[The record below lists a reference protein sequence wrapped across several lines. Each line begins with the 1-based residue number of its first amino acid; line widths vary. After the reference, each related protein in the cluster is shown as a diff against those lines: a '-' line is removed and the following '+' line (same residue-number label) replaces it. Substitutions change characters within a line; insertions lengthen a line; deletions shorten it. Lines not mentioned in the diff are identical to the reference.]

1 MLVLSKSFFN
11 TLGIMLI
18 GVCWWTGSL
27 ASSHAGLVAYESFDS
42 YPDNNPLSGGSG
54 GIGWSTAWGSVGG
67 TAPTVVG
74 GVAKLAFTDG
84 LIESHISR
92 SLGTTY
98 GADGTTTWVRF
109 NGRYVNNPNF
119 INPPLLPFGGL
130 RLMNG
135 GSESLQIGK
144 LSGDTTWSI
153 GTGSSTTV
161 AVNIDSDIW
170 VRINHLA
177 GNDEV
182 KIWVNPTDI
191 SSESNLNGATAV
203 LSNLDISF
211 NGIRLAGHH
220 GGMNFSSHTW
230 SFDNLR
236 VGTSFGAM
244 TAVPEPSSL
253 LFVGM
258 ILAGMGAVR
267 RRAI

>member
-1 MLVLSKSFFN
+1 MLAASNSFFN
-11 TLGIMLI
+11 SLCTVLT
-18 GVCWWTGSL
+18 GVCLWAGSL
-27 ASSHAGLVAYESFDS
+27 ASSHAGLVAYESFS
-42 YPDNNPLSGGSG
+42 YPNDSLLNGGSG
-54 GIGWSTAWGSVGG
+54 GVGWSAAWGSEGG

-74 GVAKLAFTDG
+74 GVAKLAFTNTG
-84 LIESHISR
+84 EQSHVRR
-92 SLGTTY
+92 SLGATY

-109 NGRYVNNPNF
+109 DGLYVIVGYSTPELN
-119 INPPLLPFGGL
+119 PFGGL

-144 LSGDTTWSI
+144 LSGGTTWSI

-177 GNDEV
+177 GNDNV
-182 KIWVNPTDI
+182 KIWVNPTDT
-191 SSESNLNGATAV
+191 SLEMNLNGATA
-203 LSNLDISF
+203 SRDDLDVSF
-211 NGIRLAGHH
+211 NGIMLAGHY
-220 GGMNFSSHTW
+220 GGMNFSSHIW

-253 LFVGM
+253 VFVGM
-258 ILAGMGAVR
+258 ILAGMGTIR
-267 RRAI
+267 RRVI